1 MKLADLLQK
10 KKAAIADRWLDRTLE
25 SYASRT
31 SAFLKRK
38 KDQFANPVGH
48 ALRADT
54 RKVVDDLVEWLVEP
68 ESVSADRFCSHLEDI
83 IKVRSVQEFSP
94 SQAVSFVFY
103 LRQAIR
109 EELREEL
116 EDPAPQ
122 AELARLDVQIDQLAL
137 YAFDIYSKSRE
148 KLYELRINEIKR
160 TGYRLLKKANL
171 ISIDDELESAKAGD
185 LVDICRPRGGGP

>member
-1 MKLADLLQK
+1 MKLIDVLQK
-10 KKAAIADRWLDRTLE
+10 KKAAIAERWLDRTLE
-25 SYASRT
+25 TYASRT

-38 KDQFANPVGH
+38 KDQFANPVGNT
-48 ALRADT
+48 LRTDT
-54 RKVVDDLVEWLVEP
+54 RAVMDDLVEWLDEP
-68 ESVSADRFCSHLEDI
+68 ENVSADRFCSHLENI

-116 EDPAPQ
+116 KDPALWT
-122 AELARLDVQIDQLAL
+122 ELARFEVQIDQLAL
-137 YAFDIYSKSRE
+137 FAFDIYSRSRE

-171 ISIDDELESAKAGD
+171 ISIEDEPESGGD
-185 LVDICRPRGGGP
+185 GALVEICRPRGGGL

>member
-1 MKLADLLQK
+1 MKLIDLLKQK
-10 KKAAIADRWLDRTLE
+10 KAGIAERWLDRTLE
-25 SYASRT
+25 TYASRT

-48 ALRADT
+48 SFRSNTRA
-54 RKVVDDLVEWLVEP
+54 VVDDLVEWFEEP

-116 EDPAPQ
+116 RNPALQ
-122 AELARLDVQIDQLAL
+122 TELARLEVQIDQLAL
-137 YAFDIYSKSRE
+137 YAFDIYARSRE
-148 KLYELRINEIKR
+148 KLFELRINEVKR

-171 ISIDDELESAKAGD
+171 ISFDDETGAEGD
-185 LVDICRPRGGGP
+185 GGLVEICRPRGDGP